1 MNVESTIEIE
11 RAFCVYYGNR
21 RDPKRRSS
29 FITINCKAL
38 KSCQPF

>member
-21 RDPKRRSS
+21 SGFLRLEIPKEDLLSLQSTAKR
-29 FITINCKAL
+29 
-38 KSCQPF
+38 